1 MLITFYG
8 YNVIKLNLYNG
19 GTILDKNEKES
30 FEEKN
35 SVEEIED
42 FFQGLGEKISQYS
55 GLDIKFPINQQEENL
70 LYNLKGKLSLNIP
83 QVTNRVTM
91 EIIKIVQE
99 ILEKSV
105 GDTGMLNGNILQNIQ
120 RELSLILID
129 KKYLSLSPTQQYKF
143 WENIN
148 SLKNIGTKTYEGN
161 SVNIGVIY
169 CLDEELT
176 IEEIKNL
183 NVEIKTI
190 ENRKPIQQFFLDE
203 KPFLRLI
210 DNKSLVVSVNKNFE
224 VFAMIRKKNEGKSL
238 SDIIKSQFNNWTIN
252 EMKRKTFL
260 NLTDDFKKTRK
271 GHELNEDLKNEMRK
285 SEEFLIAYTKGL
297 RTQERLNY
305 IYFSLSDKKM
315 DVFLNK
321 EFFLSYDNG
330 DWKLKHYGLMLASLM
345 RILFTKTLDLLYS
358 LGADCYKELH
368 LKMTA
373 SIIKLVN
380 VIEML
385 SKKGSSSIFIIV
397 LQNEH
402 NTNLTY
408 SDAEEFLVKNKFKKN
423 NLDRDFLNVIRDNKR
438 HLSVTEIDKF
448 LLETISVVDGA
459 MVIDGHMNIVSFG
472 EIIEMPNNVVY
483 KDTFGTGTK
492 AARYASNLGIAIKI
506 SEDGD
511 IYIFSNEEL
520 LLKI

>member
-224 VFAMIRKKNEGKSL
+224 VFAMIRKK
-238 SDIIKSQFNNWTIN
+238 
-252 EMKRKTFL
+252 
-260 NLTDDFKKTRK
+260 
-271 GHELNEDLKNEMRK
+271 
-285 SEEFLIAYTKGL
+285 
-297 RTQERLNY
+297 
-305 IYFSLSDKKM
+305 
-315 DVFLNK
+315 
-321 EFFLSYDNG
+321 
-330 DWKLKHYGLMLASLM
+330 
-345 RILFTKTLDLLYS
+345 
-358 LGADCYKELH
+358 
-368 LKMTA
+368 
-373 SIIKLVN
+373 
-380 VIEML
+380 
-385 SKKGSSSIFIIV
+385 
-397 LQNEH
+397 
-402 NTNLTY
+402 
-408 SDAEEFLVKNKFKKN
+408 
-423 NLDRDFLNVIRDNKR
+423 
-438 HLSVTEIDKF
+438 
-448 LLETISVVDGA
+448 
-459 MVIDGHMNIVSFG
+459 
-472 EIIEMPNNVVY
+472 
-483 KDTFGTGTK
+483 
-492 AARYASNLGIAIKI
+492 
-506 SEDGD
+506 
-511 IYIFSNEEL
+511 
-520 LLKI
+520 